1 MVVHPDLFDVP
12 GPSRTLTHEVGHYLG
27 LFHMWNVD
35 GSCEDL
41 DFVEDT
47 PVQAYPYYDCPGGE
61 RVTCGSPDMY
71 MNFMDYTDPMCMYFF
86 TTGQIQRM
94 ERILM
99 EFRPG
104 LLRTPS
110 NCTPRDVLSDIMVFP
125 NPVDNG
131 RLNIRFDD
139 EDALL
144 LKIYIHDITGKLI
157 YRQQTWAIGE
167 LVVQTGKWPPGV
179 YILSVNGVGMRF
191 TVL

>member
-1 MVVHPDLFDVP
+1 
-12 GPSRTLTHEVGHYLG
+12 
-27 LFHMWNVD
+27 
-35 GSCEDL
+35 
-41 DFVEDT
+41 
-47 PVQAYPYYDCPGGE
+47 
-61 RVTCGSPDMY
+61 
-71 MNFMDYTDPMCMYFF
+71 MYFF